1 MAVQSFA
8 IRPVTQAAMSA
19 PRTSTTLRLSVM
31 FFLQFFIWGAWFV
44 SLGACLDSNGLASI
58 IAPAYGSAPIAAIF
72 APLFLGL
79 VADRFFPSEKVLGVL
94 LLIGGLALLAVPAVA
109 AKGDT
114 GMVKNLILVH
124 MLCFM
129 PTLGLGNSI
138 AFTHVSDPSKFP
150 VLRVWGTIGW
160 IVAGL
165 IVGFLGWST
174 RLSIFTL
181 AGGAALLLG
190 GFAFFLP
197 ATPPPAKG
205 QPLKLSSLFMLDAFK
220 LLARPAFLVFILSSM
235 LICIPLAFY
244 FSITSI
250 FLTDMGFHQPAS
262 SMSIGQMSEI
272 VFMLLIPVFFRKLGV
287 KRMILLG
294 MAAWVLRYAL
304 FSYGAPAQVVWML
317 FLAIALHGICYDFFF
332 VTGFIYADKAAP
344 VTVRGQVQSMLVFF
358 TQGVGM
364 FIGYKIAGAA
374 MTTAVGGH
382 AQLATAITAA
392 GGGAAQLTFAEQLGQ
407 MFSVGLPKVDA
418 TLLGI
423 VADQWRI
430 FWLLPAGMAAAVGV
444 LFFLAFWDKSAD
456 GGAPQP

>member
-1 MAVQSFA
+1 
-8 IRPVTQAAMSA
+8 
-19 PRTSTTLRLSVM
+19 M

-44 SLGACLDSNGLASI
+44 SLGACLDGNGLASI
-58 IAPAYGSAPIAAIF
+58 IGAAYSSAPIAAII

-79 VADRFFPSEKVLGVL
+79 VADRFFSSEKVMGVL
-94 LLIGGLALLAVPAVA
+94 LLIGGAAMLAVPGFA
-109 AKGDT
+109 AAGDA
-114 GMVKNLILVH
+114 GMVKKLFLVH

-138 AFTHVSDPSKFP
+138 AFTHISDPSKFP

-165 IVGFLGWST
+165 LIGFLGWST
-174 RLSIFTL
+174 RLNIFSV

-190 GFAFFLP
+190 IFAFFLP
-197 ATPPPAKG
+197 ATPPPAQG
-205 QPLKLSSLFMLDAFK
+205 QELKLGSLFMLDAFK
-220 LLARPAFLVFILSSM
+220 LLARPAFLVFMISSL

-272 VFMLLIPVFFRKLGV
+272 IFMLLIPFFFRKLGV

-304 FSYGAPAQVVWML
+304 FAFGAPDQVVWML

-344 VTVRGQVQSMLVFF
+344 VTVRSQVQSMLVFF

-364 FIGYKIAGAA
+364 FIGYWIAGATMQA
-374 MTTAVGGH
+374 SVGGH

-392 GGGAAQLTFAEQLGQ
+392 GSGGAIKLTFAQQLGQ
-407 MFSVGLPKVDA
+407 MFSVGLPQVDA
-418 TLLGI
+418 TLLGT
-423 VADQWRI
+423 VSGQWQT
-430 FWLLPAGMAAAVGV
+430 FWLLPAGMAAGIAV
-444 LFFLAFWDKSAD
+444 LFFLAFGDKSAD
-456 GGAPQP
+456 GGEGRDR